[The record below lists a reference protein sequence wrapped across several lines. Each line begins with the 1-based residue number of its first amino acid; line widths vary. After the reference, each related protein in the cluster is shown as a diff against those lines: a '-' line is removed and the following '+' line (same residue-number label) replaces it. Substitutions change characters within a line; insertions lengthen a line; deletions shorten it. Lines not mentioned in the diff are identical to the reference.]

1 MNLKAYRESKNLTQA
16 QLAAELKG
24 VAEGI
29 DVPLISKIE
38 KGLCEPP
45 QAVVSYIARQYS
57 QDLKVI
63 TGKKAPTQRDRV
75 LDYIN
80 RFGYIT
86 SWDAYKDLGITQ
98 LATRI
103 FELEQ
108 MGYQFDRTIVMGKNR
123 FEQNIKW
130 TEYRLRGS
138 NDN

>member
-24 VAEGI
+24 VAEGL

-45 QAVVSYIARQYS
+45 QAVVSYIAGQYS
-57 QDLKVI
+57 QGLKVI
-63 TGKKAPTQRDRV
+63 TGKKAPTQRDMV

-103 FELEQ
+103 FELEEI
-108 MGYQFDRTIVMGKNR
+108 GYSFDKKTITGKNR
-123 FEQNIKW
+123 FGANVKW
-130 TEYRLRGS
+130 TEYRLKE
-138 NDN
+138 DA